1 VAVEATLHDD
11 IGRSKAT
18 EGDRVPAVIY
28 HPQEAPVIDRLT
40 TAEAAKALRVTTRTM
55 QRWRREGV
63 GPAYLRMEG
72 RIYYTTEFLD
82 AYIESLKVAR

>member
-1 VAVEATLHDD
+1 M
-11 IGRSKAT
+11 
-18 EGDRVPAVIY
+18 
-28 HPQEAPVIDRLT
+28 IDRLT
-40 TAEAAKALRVTTRTM
+40 TAEAAKALQVTPRTL

-82 AYIESLKVAR
+82 AYLASLTVTR